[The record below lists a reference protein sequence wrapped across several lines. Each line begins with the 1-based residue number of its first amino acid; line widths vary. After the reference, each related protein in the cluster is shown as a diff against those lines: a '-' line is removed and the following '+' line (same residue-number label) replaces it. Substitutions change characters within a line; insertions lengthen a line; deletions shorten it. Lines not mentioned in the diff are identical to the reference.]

1 MFKALIFSHGRD
13 DAEVQNAA
21 KEMFEKFAG
30 GDDKAININIRG
42 AVFEIVLEHGG
53 EKEVCLS
60 RCSLL
65 ILELDSADKITV

>member
-13 DAEVQNAA
+13 DAGVQKAA
-21 KEMFEKFAG
+21 KEVFEKFAG
-30 GDDKAININIRG
+30 GDDKAININIWG

-60 RCSLL
+60 PCSLL
-65 ILELDSADKITV
+65 ILKLV